1 MGGRREEEGRKS
13 VYLKTVNRYWGEV
26 EKQRVLYQ
34 YKASLLF
41 FFSFPVLAKHKTVIT
56 IKCQHLQ
63 YSELR
68 GQEQ

>member
-41 FFSFPVLAKHKTVIT
+41 FFFFFSCFGKAQNSYYNKMPASSIL
-56 IKCQHLQ
+56 
-63 YSELR
+63 
-68 GQEQ
+68 